1 MGRCS
6 PPIGHKLTVLSLTK
20 FGDRKNLRAIFF
32 FAILAQKMIHNNIL
46 CDISSANIAKIAGIT
61 NLTKL

>member
-32 FAILAQKMIHNNIL
+32 FFFAILAKKMIHNNIL
-46 CDISSANIAKIAGIT
+46 
-61 NLTKL
+61 

>member
-46 CDISSANIAKIAGIT
+46 
-61 NLTKL
+61 